1 MLGHPHFYNRTIRK
15 LVVAFGSLFNDIQV
29 VRYNKDVTRPG
40 QIFKVPLSYGP
51 KEKYLTRI
59 TSDPDLT
66 KSIAT
71 IVPRISFEMT
81 GMTYDPSRK
90 KMSTVQ
96 NFALDSN
103 HSLVTQYVPVPYDYE
118 FSLSIYV
125 RNTEDGTQII
135 EQILPFF
142 TPDFTVSV
150 DFIPALK
157 RKYDLPIKL
166 DSVSTSIDYEGDM
179 STTRLIIWDLTFTLK
194 GYIWPPVKANTAHGL
209 IGTYSTS
216 AGAYG
221 YAKSNIYIDT
231 DVRDSQKVYVNYAT
245 GNNVF
250 TTGETIRVENKDITG
265 KVIYFSNTVSGI
277 LVLSDLNKLLSANDV
292 VTGDYSHAKYKVNST
307 ENSKLLASKIIV
319 QADPLNS
326 APDDQY
332 GFADTITEWPN
343 TLT

>member
-1 MLGHPHFYNRTIRK
+1 MLGQPHFYNRTIRK

-29 VRYNKDVTRPG
+29 VRYNKDVNKAG

-71 IVPRISFEMT
+71 LVPRISFEMT
-81 GMTYDPSRK
+81 GMSYDPSRK
-90 KMSTVQ
+90 KMSTIR
-96 NFALDSN
+96 NFGLDSN
-103 HSLVTQYVPVPYDYE
+103 NSLVTQFAPVPYDFD

-150 DFIPALK
+150 NFIPSLSQ
-157 RKYDLPIKL
+157 KYDLPIKL
-166 DSVSTSIDYEGDM
+166 ESVSTNIDYEGET
-179 STTRLIIWDLTFTLK
+179 STTRLIIWDLTVTLK
-194 GYIWPPVKANTAHGL
+194 GYIWPPVKSNTAQGL

-216 AGAYG
+216 ASAYG
-221 YAKSNIYIDT
+221 FAKSNIFIDT
-231 DVRDSQKVYVNYAT
+231 NVRDSQKVYVNYAT

-250 TTGETIRVENKDITG
+250 TTGETIRVEDKDITG
-265 KVIYFSNTVSGI
+265 KVVYFSNTVSGI
-277 LVLSDLNKLLSANDV
+277 LVLSDLSKLISANDV
-292 VTGDYSHAKYKVNST
+292 VTGDYSQAKYKVTAT
-307 ENSKLLASKIIV
+307 ENSLVLASKVVV
-319 QADPLNS
+319 QANPLDS

-332 GFADTITEWPN
+332 GFTDTITEWPN
-343 TLT
+343 TLI

>member
-15 LVVAFGSLFNDIQV
+15 LVVAFGSLFNDIQI
-29 VRYNKDVTRPG
+29 VRYNKDVNRAG

-81 GMTYDPSRK
+81 GMAYDPSRK
-90 KMSTVQ
+90 KMSTLQ

-103 HSLVTQYVPVPYDYE
+103 NSLVTQYVPVPYDYE

-150 DFIPALK
+150 DFVPSLSQ
-157 RKYDLPIKL
+157 KYDLPIKL
-166 DSVSTSIDYEGDM
+166 DSVSTSIDYESDM

-194 GYIWPPVKANTAHGL
+194 GYIWPPVKANTAQGL

-221 YAKSNIYIDT
+221 YVKNNIYIDT
-231 DVRDSQKVYVNYAT
+231 NVRDSQKVYVNFAT

-250 TTGETIRVENKDITG
+250 TTGETIRVEDKDITG
-265 KVIYFSNTVSGI
+265 KVVYFSNTVNGL
-277 LVLSDLNKLLSANDV
+277 LVLSDLSKLISANDV
-292 VTGDYSHAKYKVNST
+292 VTGDYSHAKYTVSST
-307 ENSKLLASKIIV
+307 ENSKLLASKVVV
-319 QADPLNS
+319 QADPINS
-326 APDDQY
+326 APDDQF
-332 GFADTITEWPN
+332 GFTDTITEWPN
-343 TLT
+343 TLI

>member
-1 MLGHPHFYNRTIRK
+1 
-15 LVVAFGSLFNDIQV
+15 
-29 VRYNKDVTRPG
+29 
-40 QIFKVPLSYGP
+40 
-51 KEKYLTRI
+51 
-59 TSDPDLT
+59 
-66 KSIAT
+66 
-71 IVPRISFEMT
+71 MT
-81 GMTYDPSRK
+81 GMSYDPSRK

-103 HSLVTQYVPVPYDYE
+103 NSLVTQYVPVPYDYE

-150 DFIPALK
+150 DFIPSLGQ
-157 RKYDLPIKL
+157 KYDLPIKL
-166 DSVSTSIDYEGDM
+166 DSVSSSIDYEGDM

-194 GYIWPPVKANTAHGL
+194 GYIWPPVKSNTAQGL

-216 AGAYG
+216 AAAYG
-221 YAKSNIYIDT
+221 FAKTNIFIDT
-231 DVRDSQKVYVNYAT
+231 QVRDSQKVYVNYAT

-250 TTGETIRVENKDITG
+250 TTGETIRVESKDITG
-265 KVIYFSNTVSGI
+265 KVVYFSNTVSGI
-277 LVLSDLNKLLSANDV
+277 LVLSDLNKLVSANDV
-292 VTGDYSHAKYKVNST
+292 VTGDYSHAKYKVTST
-307 ENSKLLASKIIV
+307 ENSKVLASRIVV

-332 GFADTITEWPN
+332 GFTDTITNWPN

>member
-1 MLGHPHFYNRTIRK
+1 MLGQSHFYNRTIRK
-15 LVVAFGSLFNDIQV
+15 IVVAFGSMFNDIQI
-29 VRYNKDVTRPG
+29 VRYNKDVNIPG

-66 KSIAT
+66 KSIQT

-81 GMTYDPSRK
+81 GMAYDSSRK
-90 KMSTVQ
+90 KMSTIQ

-103 HSLVTQYVPVPYDYE
+103 NSLVTQYVPIPYDYE

-150 DFIPALK
+150 DFIPKLSQ
-157 RKYDLPIKL
+157 KYDLPIIL
-166 DSVSTSIDYEGDM
+166 NSVSNSIDYEGDM
-179 STTRLIIWDLTFTLK
+179 STARLIMWDLTFTLK
-194 GYIWPPVKANTAHGL
+194 GYVWPPVKSNTAQGL

-216 AGAYG
+216 AAAYG
-221 YAKSNIYIDT
+221 FAKTNIFIDT
-231 DVRDSQKVYVNYAT
+231 DVRDAQRVYVNFAT

-250 TTGETIRVENKDITG
+250 TTGETIRVENKNITG
-265 KVIYFSNTVSGI
+265 KVIYFSNTVNGI
-277 LVLSDLNKLLSANDV
+277 LVLGDLSKLLSANDV
-292 VTGDYSHAKYKVNST
+292 VTGDYSHARYTISST
-307 ENSKLLASKIIV
+307 ENSKLLASKIVV
-319 QADPLNS
+319 QANPINS
-326 APDDQY
+326 AADDQY
-332 GFADTITEWPN
+332 GFSDTTTTWPN
-343 TLT
+343 TLI